1 MKLSRGPI
9 NSDAAGRAG
18 LYVGFGS
25 ERLHDWLGFR
35 TPGHSARVDVVTE
48 VIAPLYVRVAAFR
61 LDHQYVTVVSL
72 EIVACDTDLVRR
84 VRVAIAHAVG
94 SRVTRVI
101 VTASHTHTGPPVF
114 ALGDVP
120 VHPAARE
127 DVIRACTRAAGVAH
141 RSLRPLSHAVLRVG
155 TNRWA
160 INRRLATANGVLMAP
175 NRAGCVDQT
184 VPVVTFFGGGDAFGS
199 IALLPMHPT
208 VLSPSLAVCS
218 GDVAG
223 AVAAGLEAFEEFG
236 TVCLPLQGASGDVRP
251 HIVNE
256 DGEFRGGTIEE
267 MQAVASG
274 IADSCLRGA
283 TLQTLACSS
292 LTVEGVAMSYVMVGS
307 NRQIAT
313 EIATLVIG
321 DQLAIV
327 FLPGEPFCKIAVQIK
342 GKSSYPHTLVAGHSG
357 STIGYM
363 YPPKEYNAGGYEVQ
377 DAHRYYGLPGPL
389 NPHASTITIEK
400 AIQLLQTTRPI

>member
-127 DVIRACTRAAGVAH
+127 DVIRAYTRAAGVAH

-218 GDVAG
+218 GDVAEPSRRDWKHLKSLG
-223 AVAAGLEAFEEFG
+223 PCVFPCRARREMSGHTSLMKTGSFAAGQSRKCRRSRR
-236 TVCLPLQGASGDVRP
+236 VLQIHVSGGRRYRLL
-251 HIVNE
+251 H
-256 DGEFRGGTIEE
+256 
-267 MQAVASG
+267 A
-274 IADSCLRGA
+274 L
-283 TLQTLACSS
+283 
-292 LTVEGVAMSYVMVGS
+292 
-307 NRQIAT
+307 
-313 EIATLVIG
+313 
-321 DQLAIV
+321 
-327 FLPGEPFCKIAVQIK
+327 
-342 GKSSYPHTLVAGHSG
+342 HSP
-357 STIGYM
+357 SREWLCPM
-363 YPPKEYNAGGYEVQ
+363 
-377 DAHRYYGLPGPL
+377 
-389 NPHASTITIEK
+389 
-400 AIQLLQTTRPI
+400 